1 MAITKSIFG
10 AFVEKY
16 FAPVVRKVTESING
30 KTEEE
35 QLLHTTMLT
44 EEYSPDL
51 KWESTEVAGSIVA
64 ADVVSLDSSL
74 PLKKRAT
81 IKQAIGKIPKVGLKF
96 RKDES
101 DITAI
106 NIMQA
111 TGADEGAIAGKI
123 MNDVPRAIGGVRHLV
138 EVMFQKAL
146 STGEILVGED
156 LTAGTGVRA
165 NFGYAAE
172 NTFHC
177 TGGVWGSE
185 TDEPIE
191 DIEQMFSKAND
202 DGKRITLVMLAK
214 SRLDMVRRSRSGKL
228 LVANNNGQTVTNLD
242 TLGKPTRAAMLE
254 ALGAEFGAEF
264 RVVDSSFI
272 VEEADGTRKAIKP
285 WEQANVV
292 GLTTDK
298 VGRLVYGRVAEET
311 NPVDGVV
318 YEKSG
323 SFILVSKFSDN
334 EPLQE
339 FTTAQAFVLPVIDG
353 GNNVYVLHTDAEGD
367 ANFKVALTPLSFGKG
382 AESQV
387 IDTHYDGEGKV
398 TASSSVAWATVR
410 TSKDKVTVKVA
421 ANTDDAART
430 GKVTITDGTTSYD
443 VTINQE

>member
-16 FAPVVRKVTESING
+16 FAPVVRKVTETING

-74 PLKKRAT
+74 PLKKRAS

-111 TGADEGAIAGKI
+111 TGADEGAVAGKI

-165 NFGYAAE
+165 NFGYAVE

-177 TGGVWGSE
+177 TAGVWGTE

-202 DGKRITLVMLAK
+202 DGKRITLVMIAQ
-214 SRLDMVRRSRSGKL
+214 SRLDMIRRSRAGKL

-264 RVVDSSFI
+264 RVVNSSFI

-353 GNNVYVLHTDAEGD
+353 GNDVYVLHTDAESS
-367 ANFKVALTPLSFGKG
+367 ANFKVALTSLSFGKG
-382 AESQV
+382 AESQT
-387 IDTHYDGEGKV
+387 IDTHYDGEGKIS
-398 TASSSVAWATVR
+398 ASSNVAWATVR
-410 TSKDKVTVKVA
+410 VSKDKVTVKVA
-421 ANTDDAART
+421 ENAGDART
-430 GKVTITDGTTSYD
+430 GKVTITDGNTSVD
-443 VTINQE
+443 VTIKQE

>member
-10 AFVEKY
+10 AYVEKY
-16 FAPVVRKVTESING
+16 FAPVVRQVTETING
-30 KTEEE
+30 KTGEE

-74 PLKKRAT
+74 PLKKRAS

-111 TGADEGAIAGKI
+111 TGAVEGAVAGKI

-177 TGGVWGSE
+177 TAGVWGTE

-202 DGKRITLVMLAK
+202 DGKRITLVMFAK
-214 SRLDMVRRSRSGKL
+214 SRLDMIRRSRAGKL
-228 LVANNNGQTVTNLD
+228 LVANNNGQTVTNID

-298 VGRLVYGRVAEET
+298 VGRLVYGRLAEET

-318 YEKSG
+318 YVKSG
-323 SFILVSKFSDN
+323 FILVSKFSDN

-339 FTTAQAFVLPVIDG
+339 FTSAQAFVLPVIDG
-353 GNNVYVLHTDAEGD
+353 GNDVYVLHTDAESS
-367 ANFKVALTPLSFGKG
+367 ANFKVALTSLSFGKG
-382 AESQV
+382 AESQT
-387 IDTHYDGEGKV
+387 IDTHYDGEGKIS
-398 TASSSVAWATVR
+398 ASSNVAWATVR
-410 TSKDKVTVKVA
+410 VSKDKVTVKVA
-421 ANTDDAART
+421 ENAGDART
-430 GKVTITDGTTSYD
+430 GKVTITDGATSVD

>member
-16 FAPVVRKVTESING
+16 FAPVVRKVTETING
-30 KTEEE
+30 KTEAE

-74 PLKKRAT
+74 PLKKRAA
-81 IKQAIGKIPKVGLKF
+81 IKEAIGKIPKVGLKF
-96 RKDES
+96 CKDES
-101 DITAI
+101 DIIAI

-111 TGADEGAIAGKI
+111 TKADEGAIAAKI

-156 LTAGTGVRA
+156 LTQGTGVRA

-177 TGGVWGSE
+177 IGGVWGSE
-185 TDEPIE
+185 TEEPIE
-191 DIEQMFSKAND
+191 DIEQMFAKAND
-202 DGKRITLVMLAK
+202 DGKRITLVMIAQ
-214 SRLDMVRRSRSGKL
+214 SRLDMIRRSRDGKL

-264 RVVDSSFI
+264 RVVNSSFI
-272 VEEADGTRKAIKP
+272 VEEADGARKAIKP

-292 GLTTDK
+292 GLTTEK
-298 VGRLVYGRVAEET
+298 VGRLVYGRLAEET
-311 NPVDGVV
+311 NPVEGVT

-323 SFILVSKFSDN
+323 SYILVSKFSDN

-353 GNNVYVLHTDAEGD
+353 GNDVYVLHTDAEGD
-367 ANFKVALTPLSFGKG
+367 ENFKVALTSLSFGKG
-382 AESQV
+382 AESQT
-387 IDTHYDGEGKV
+387 IDTHYDGEGEV
-398 TASSSVAWATVR
+398 TATSNVAWATVR
-410 TSKDKVTVKVA
+410 ASKDKVTVKV
-421 ANTDDAART
+421 TDNDGDART
-430 GKVTITDGTTSYD
+430 GKVTITDGNTSVD
-443 VTINQE
+443 VTIKQE

>member
-10 AFVEKY
+10 AFVDKY
-16 FAPVVRKVTESING
+16 FAPVVRQVTETING
-30 KTEEE
+30 KTGEE

-74 PLKKRAT
+74 PLKKRAS
-81 IKQAIGKIPKVGLKF
+81 IKQALGKIPKVGLKF

-101 DITAI
+101 DINAI

-111 TGADEGAIAGKI
+111 TGAAEGAIAGKI

-156 LTAGTGVRA
+156 LTQGTGVRA

-177 TGGVWGSE
+177 TAGVWGTE

-191 DIEQMFSKAND
+191 DIEQMFSKANE
-202 DGKRITLVMLAK
+202 DGKRITLVMIAK
-214 SRLDMVRRSRSGKL
+214 SRLDMIRRSRAGKL
-228 LVANNNGQTVTNLD
+228 LVANNNGQTVTNID

-264 RVVDSSFI
+264 RVVNSSFI

-298 VGRLVYGRVAEET
+298 VGRLVYGRLAEEIH
-311 NPVDGVV
+311 PVDGVEYV
-318 YEKSG
+318 KSG
-323 SFILVSKFSDN
+323 FILVSKFSDN

-353 GNNVYVLHTDAEGD
+353 GNDVYVLHTDAESS
-367 ANFKVALTPLSFGKG
+367 ANFKVALTSLSFGKG
-382 AESQV
+382 AESQT
-387 IDTHYDGEGKV
+387 IDTHYDGEGKI
-398 TASSSVAWATVR
+398 TASSNVAWATVR
-410 TSKDKVTVKVA
+410 VSKDKVTVKVA
-421 ANTDDAART
+421 ENAGDARI
-430 GKVTITDGTTSYD
+430 GKVTITDGATSVD

>member
-1 MAITKSIFG
+1 MAITKSIF
-10 AFVEKY
+10 ADFVEKY
-16 FAPVVRKVTESING
+16 FAPVVRKVTETING
-30 KTEEE
+30 KKEKE

-51 KWESTEVAGSIVA
+51 KWESTEVAGAIVA

-74 PLKKRAT
+74 PLKKRAA

-138 EVMFQKAL
+138 EVMFQQAL
-146 STGEILVGED
+146 STGEVLIGADTTV
-156 LTAGTGVRA
+156 GTGVRA
-165 NFGYAAE
+165 SFGYLTE

-177 TGGVWGSE
+177 TSGVWGSE
-185 TDEPIE
+185 SETPIE
-191 DIEQMFSKAND
+191 DIEQIFSKANE
-202 DGKRITLVMLAK
+202 DGKRITLVMIAK
-214 SRLDMVRRSRSGKL
+214 SRLDMIRKSKDGKL
-228 LVANNNGQTVTNLD
+228 LVANNNGQTVTNIE

-254 ALGAEFGAEF
+254 ALNAEFDAEF
-264 RVVDSSFI
+264 RIVDSSFI
-272 VEEADGTRKAIKP
+272 VEEADGTHKAIKP

-298 VGRLVYGRVAEET
+298 VGRLVYGRLAEET
-311 NPVDGVV
+311 NPVDGVT

-353 GNNVYVLHTDAEGD
+353 GNDVYVLHTDAEGD
-367 ANFKVALTPLSFGKG
+367 ANFKVALTTLSFGKG
-382 AESQV
+382 AETQT
-387 IDTHYDGEGKV
+387 IDTHYDGEGKI
-398 TASSSVAWATVR
+398 TATSNVAWATTRV
-410 TSKDKVTVKVA
+410 SKDKVTVRVA
-421 ANTDDAART
+421 ENEGSARN
-430 GKVTITDGTTSYD
+430 GKLTLSNGVTSIEVTIT
-443 VTINQE
+443 QE

>member
-16 FAPVVRKVTESING
+16 FAPVVREVTETING
-30 KTEEE
+30 NKEEE

-74 PLKKRAT
+74 PLKKRAA

-111 TGADEGAIAGKI
+111 TGADEGAVAGKI

-156 LTAGTGVRA
+156 LTQGTGVRA
-165 NFGYAAE
+165 NFGYSAD

-177 TGGVWGSE
+177 TAGVWGSE

-191 DIEQMFSKAND
+191 DMEQMFSKANE
-202 DGKRITLVMLAK
+202 DGKRITLVMIAK
-214 SRLDMVRRSRSGKL
+214 SRLDMIRRSRAGKL
-228 LVANNNGQTVTNLD
+228 LVANNNGQTVTNIE

-254 ALGAEFGAEF
+254 ALSAEFGAEF
-264 RVVDSSFI
+264 RIVDSSFI

-292 GLTTDK
+292 GLTTNK

-311 NPVDGVV
+311 NPVAGVV

-353 GNNVYVLHTDAEGD
+353 GNDVYVLHTDAESD
-367 ANFKVALTPLSFGKG
+367 ANFKVALTSLSFGKG
-382 AESQV
+382 AETQT
-387 IDTHYDGEGKV
+387 IDTHYDGEGKLSA
-398 TASSSVAWATVR
+398 TSNVAWATVR
-410 TSKDKVTVKVA
+410 VSKDKVTVKVTE
-421 ANTDDAART
+421 NTGDART
-430 GKVTITDGTTSYD
+430 GKVSITDGTTTVN
-443 VTINQE
+443 VTIAQE

>member
-16 FAPVVRKVTESING
+16 FAPVVREVTETING
-30 KTEEE
+30 KKEEE

-64 ADVVSLDSSL
+64 ADIVSLDSSL
-74 PLKKRAT
+74 PLKKRAA

-111 TGADEGAIAGKI
+111 TGADEGAVAGKI

-156 LTAGTGVRA
+156 LTQGTGVRA
-165 NFGYAAE
+165 NFGYSAD

-177 TGGVWGSE
+177 TAGVWGSE

-191 DIEQMFSKAND
+191 DMEQMFSKANE
-202 DGKRITLVMLAK
+202 DGKRITLVMIAK
-214 SRLDMVRRSRSGKL
+214 SRLDMIRRSRAGKL
-228 LVANNNGQTVTNLD
+228 LVAINNGQTVTNID

-254 ALGAEFGAEF
+254 ALSAEFGAEF
-264 RVVDSSFI
+264 RIVDSSFI

-292 GLTTDK
+292 GLTTNK

-311 NPVDGVV
+311 NPVAGVV

-353 GNNVYVLHTDAEGD
+353 GNDVYVLHTDAESD
-367 ANFKVALTPLSFGKG
+367 ANFKVALTSLSFGKG
-382 AESQV
+382 AETQT
-387 IDTHYDGEGKV
+387 IDTHYDGEGKLSA
-398 TASSSVAWATVR
+398 TSNVAWATVR
-410 TSKDKVTVKVA
+410 VSKDKVTVKVTE
-421 ANTDDAART
+421 NTGDART
-430 GKVTITDGTTSYD
+430 GKVSITDGTTTVN
-443 VTINQE
+443 VTIAQE

>member
-1 MAITKSIFG
+1 MAITKSIF
-10 AFVEKY
+10 ADFVEKY
-16 FAPVVRKVTESING
+16 FAPVVRKVTETING
-30 KTEEE
+30 KKEEE

-51 KWESTEVAGSIVA
+51 KWESTEVAGAIVA

-74 PLKKRAT
+74 PLKKRAA

-111 TGADEGAIAGKI
+111 TKADEGAVAAKI

-138 EVMFQKAL
+138 EVMFQQAL
-146 STGEILVGED
+146 STGEVLIGADTTV
-156 LTAGTGVRA
+156 GTGVRA
-165 NFGYAAE
+165 SFGYLTE

-177 TGGVWGSE
+177 TSGVWGSE
-185 TDEPIE
+185 SEKPIE
-191 DIEQMFSKAND
+191 DIEQMFSKANE
-202 DGKRITLVMLAK
+202 DGKRITLVMIAK
-214 SRLDMVRRSRSGKL
+214 SRLDMIRKSKDGKL
-228 LVANNNGQTVTNLD
+228 LVANNNGQAVTNIE

-254 ALGAEFGAEF
+254 ALNAEFGAEF
-264 RVVDSSFI
+264 RIVDSSFI

-298 VGRLVYGRVAEET
+298 VGRLVYGRLAEET
-311 NPVDGVV
+311 NPVDGVT

-353 GNNVYVLHTDAEGD
+353 GNDVYVLHTDAEGD
-367 ANFKVALTPLSFGKG
+367 ANFKVALTTLSFGKG
-382 AESQV
+382 AETQT
-387 IDTHYDGEGKV
+387 IDTHYDGEGKI
-398 TASSSVAWATVR
+398 TATSNVAWATTRV
-410 TSKDKVTVKVA
+410 SKDKVTVRVA
-421 ANTDDAART
+421 ENEGSARN
-430 GKVTITDGTTSYD
+430 GKLTLSNGVTSIEVTIT
-443 VTINQE
+443 QE

>member
-1 MAITKSIFG
+1 MAIVKSIFTQL
-10 AFVEKY
+10 VDKY
-16 FAPVVRKVTESING
+16 FAPVVRRVTET
-30 KTEEE
+30 KKE
-35 QLLHTTMLT
+35 QELLHTTMLT

-51 KWESTEVAGSIVA
+51 KWESSELAGSVVA

-74 PLKKRAT
+74 PLKKRDSLS
-81 IKQAIGKIPKVGLKF
+81 KVVGKLPKVGLKF

-101 DITAI
+101 DITTI

-111 TGADEGAIAGKI
+111 TGAAEDTIVSKV
-123 MNDVPRAIGGVRHLV
+123 MNDVPRAVNGVRHLV
-138 EVMFQKAL
+138 EIMFQQAL
-146 STGEILVGED
+146 SAGEVLVGED
-156 LTAGTGVRA
+156 TTTGTGIRVQY
-165 NFGYAAE
+165 GYKPE
-172 NTFHC
+172 NILHC
-177 TGGVWGSE
+177 TAGVWGEDTAS
-185 TDEPIE
+185 PIE
-191 DIEQMFSKAND
+191 DIDQLFSKASE
-202 DGKRITLVMLAK
+202 DGNAIALVMISK
-214 SRLDMVRRSRSGKL
+214 SRLDMLRRSAAGKL
-228 LVANNNGQTVTNLD
+228 LVANNNGQTVTNID
-242 TLGKPTRAAMLE
+242 TLGKPTRTAMLE
-254 ALGAEFGAEF
+254 ALEAEFGATF
-264 RVVDSSFI
+264 RVVDSSFLI
-272 VEEADGTRKAIKP
+272 EGADGKRRSIKP
-285 WEQANVV
+285 WEQANIV

-298 VGRLVYGRVAEET
+298 VGRLVYGRLAEET
-311 NPVDGVV
+311 NPVDGVA

-323 SFILVSKFSDN
+323 SYILVSKFSDN

-410 TSKDKVTVKVA
+410 TSKDKVTVKVT

-443 VTINQE
+443 VTINQG

>member
-1 MAITKSIFG
+1 MAIVKSIFTQL
-10 AFVEKY
+10 VDKY
-16 FAPVVRKVTESING
+16 FAPVVRRVTET
-30 KTEEE
+30 KKEEE
-35 QLLHTTMLT
+35 LLHTTMLT

-51 KWESTEVAGSIVA
+51 KWESSELAGSVVA

-74 PLKKRAT
+74 PLKKRDSLS
-81 IKQAIGKIPKVGLKF
+81 KVVGKLPKVGLKF

-101 DITAI
+101 DITTI

-111 TGADEGAIAGKI
+111 TGAAEDAIVSKV
-123 MNDVPRAIGGVRHLV
+123 MNDVPRAVNGVRHLV
-138 EVMFQKAL
+138 EIMFQQAL
-146 STGEILVGED
+146 SAGEVLVGED
-156 LTAGTGVRA
+156 TTTGTGIRVQY
-165 NFGYAAE
+165 GYKPE
-172 NTFHC
+172 NILHC
-177 TGGVWGSE
+177 TAGVWGEDSAM
-185 TDEPIE
+185 PID
-191 DIEQMFSKAND
+191 DIDQLFSKASD
-202 DGKRITLVMLAK
+202 DGNAIALVMISK
-214 SRLDMVRRSRSGKL
+214 SRLDMLRRSAAGKL
-228 LVANNNGQTVTNLD
+228 LVATNNGQTVTNID
-242 TLGKPTRAAMLE
+242 TLGKPTRTAMLE
-254 ALGAEFGAEF
+254 ALEAEFGATF
-264 RVVDSSFI
+264 RVVDSSFLI
-272 VEEADGTRKAIKP
+272 EGADGKRRSIKP
-285 WEQANVV
+285 WEQANIV

-298 VGRLVYGRVAEET
+298 VGRLVYGRLAEET
-311 NPVDGVV
+311 NPVDGVA

-323 SFILVSKFSDN
+323 SYILVSKFSDN

-410 TSKDKVTVKVA
+410 TSKDKVTVKVT

>member
-16 FAPVVRKVTESING
+16 FAPVVRKVTETING
-30 KTEEE
+30 KKEEE

-74 PLKKRAT
+74 PLKKRAS

-156 LTAGTGVRA
+156 LTQGTGVRA

-177 TGGVWGSE
+177 IGGVWGSE
-185 TDEPIE
+185 TEEPIE

-202 DGKRITLVMLAK
+202 DGKRIILVMIAQ
-214 SRLDMVRRSRSGKL
+214 SRLDMIRRSRAGKL

-264 RVVDSSFI
+264 RVVNSSFI

-298 VGRLVYGRVAEET
+298 VGRLVYGRLAEET
-311 NPVDGVV
+311 NPVDGVT

-353 GNNVYVLHTDAEGD
+353 GNDVYVLHTDAE
-367 ANFKVALTPLSFGKG
+367 ASENFKVALTSLSFGKG
-382 AESQV
+382 AESQT
-387 IDTHYDGEGKV
+387 IDTHYDGEGKI
-398 TASSSVAWATVR
+398 TASSNVAWATVR
-410 TSKDKVTVKVA
+410 VSKDKVTVKVA
-421 ANTDDAART
+421 DNEGGART
-430 GKVTITDGTTSYD
+430 GKVTITDGVTSAS

>member
-16 FAPVVRKVTESING
+16 FAPVVRKVTETING
-30 KTEEE
+30 KKEEE

-51 KWESTEVAGSIVA
+51 KWESTEIAGSIVA

-74 PLKKRAT
+74 PLKKRAA

-111 TGADEGAIAGKI
+111 TKADEGAIAAKI
-123 MNDVPRAIGGVRHLV
+123 MNDVPRAIGGIRHLV
-138 EVMFQKAL
+138 EVMFQKGL
-146 STGEILVGED
+146 STGEILIGED
-156 LTAGTGVRA
+156 LTQGTGIRA

-177 TGGVWGSE
+177 TGGVWGTNTE
-185 TDEPIE
+185 KPIE
-191 DIEQMFSKAND
+191 DIEQMFSKANE
-202 DGKRITLVMLAK
+202 DGKRITLTMIAK
-214 SRLDMVRRSRSGKL
+214 SRLDMIRKSKDGKL
-228 LVANNNGQTVTNLD
+228 LVANNNGQTVTNID

-254 ALGAEFGAEF
+254 ALAAEFGAEF
-264 RVVDSSFI
+264 RVVDSSFV

-298 VGRLVYGRVAEET
+298 VGRLVYGRLAEET
-311 NPVDGVV
+311 NPVDGVT

-353 GNNVYVLHTDAEGD
+353 GNDVYVLHTDAESS
-367 ANFKVALTPLSFGKG
+367 ANFKVALTSLSFGKG
-382 AESQV
+382 AETQT
-387 IDTHYDGEGKV
+387 IDTHYDGEGRI
-398 TASSSVAWATVR
+398 TATSSVAWATARV
-410 TSKDKVTVKVA
+410 SKDKVTIKVTE
-421 ANTDDAART
+421 NEGDART
-430 GKVTITDGTTSYD
+430 GKVTITDGNTSVD

>member
-16 FAPVVRKVTESING
+16 FAPVVRKVTETING
-30 KTEEE
+30 KKEEE

-74 PLKKRAT
+74 PLKKRAA

-111 TGADEGAIAGKI
+111 TKADEGAIAAKI

-146 STGEILVGED
+146 STGEILIGED
-156 LTAGTGVRA
+156 FEQGTGIRA

-172 NTFHC
+172 NAFHC
-177 TGGVWGSE
+177 TDGVWG
-185 TDEPIE
+185 TDTEKPIE
-191 DIEQMFSKAND
+191 DIEQMFSKANE
-202 DGKRITLVMLAK
+202 DGKRITLVMIAK
-214 SRLDMVRRSRSGKL
+214 SRLDMIRKSKDGKL
-228 LVANNNGQTVTNLD
+228 LVASNNGQTVTSID

-254 ALGAEFGAEF
+254 ALAAEFGAEF
-264 RVVDSSFI
+264 RVVDSSFV

-298 VGRLVYGRVAEET
+298 VGRLVYGRLAEET
-311 NPVDGVV
+311 NPVDGVT

-353 GNNVYVLHTDAEGD
+353 GNDVYVLHTDAESS
-367 ANFKVALTPLSFGKG
+367 ANFKVALTSLSFGKG
-382 AESQV
+382 AETQI
-387 IDTHYDGEGKV
+387 IDTHYDGEGRI
-398 TASSSVAWATVR
+398 TATSSVAWATVR
-410 TSKDKVTVKVA
+410 ASKDKVTVKVTE
-421 ANTDDAART
+421 NDGDART

-443 VTINQE
+443 VTIKQE

>member
-1 MAITKSIFG
+1 MAIVKSIFTQL
-10 AFVEKY
+10 VDKY
-16 FAPVVRKVTESING
+16 FAPVVRRVTET
-30 KTEEE
+30 KKE
-35 QLLHTTMLT
+35 QELLHTTMLT

-51 KWESTEVAGSIVA
+51 KWESSELAGSVVA

-74 PLKKRAT
+74 PLKKRDSLS
-81 IKQAIGKIPKVGLKF
+81 KVVGKLPKVGLKF

-101 DITAI
+101 DITTI

-111 TGADEGAIAGKI
+111 TGAAEDAIVSKV
-123 MNDVPRAIGGVRHLV
+123 MNDVPRAVNGVRHLV
-138 EVMFQKAL
+138 EIMFQQAL
-146 STGEILVGED
+146 SAGEVLVGED
-156 LTAGTGVRA
+156 TTTGTGIRVQY
-165 NFGYAAE
+165 GYKPE
-172 NTFHC
+172 NILHC
-177 TGGVWGSE
+177 TAGVWGEDSAS
-185 TDEPIE
+185 PIE
-191 DIEQMFSKAND
+191 DIDQLFSKASE
-202 DGKRITLVMLAK
+202 DGNAIALVMISK
-214 SRLDMVRRSRSGKL
+214 SRLDMLRRSAAGKL
-228 LVANNNGQTVTNLD
+228 LVANNNGQTVTNID
-242 TLGKPTRAAMLE
+242 TLGKPTRTAMLE
-254 ALGAEFGAEF
+254 ALEAEFGATF
-264 RVVDSSFI
+264 RVVDSSFLI
-272 VEEADGTRKAIKP
+272 ESADGKRRSIKP
-285 WEQANVV
+285 WEQANIV

-298 VGRLVYGRVAEET
+298 VGRLVYGRLAEET
-311 NPVDGVV
+311 NPVDGVA

-323 SFILVSKFSDN
+323 YILVSKFSDN

-398 TASSSVAWATVR
+398 TASSNVAWATTRV
-410 TSKDKVTVKVA
+410 SKDKVTVKVT

>member
-16 FAPVVRKVTESING
+16 FAPVVRKVTETING

-74 PLKKRAT
+74 PLKKRAS

-156 LTAGTGVRA
+156 LTSGTGVRA
-165 NFGYAAE
+165 NFGYSAE

-177 TGGVWGSE
+177 TAGVWGSE

-191 DIEQMFSKAND
+191 DIEQMFSKAGE

-214 SRLDMVRRSRSGKL
+214 SRLDMIRRSKAGKL
-228 LVANNNGQTVTNLD
+228 LVAMNNGQTVASID

-311 NPVDGVV
+311 NPVAGVV

-353 GNNVYVLHTDAEGD
+353 GNDVYVLHTDAESS
-367 ANFKVALTPLSFGKG
+367 ANFKVALTSLSFGKG
-382 AESQV
+382 AESQT
-387 IDTHYDGEGKV
+387 IDTHYDGEGKI
-398 TASSSVAWATVR
+398 TASSNVAWATVR
-410 TSKDKVTVKVA
+410 VSKDKVTVKVA
-421 ANTDDAART
+421 ENTGDART
-430 GKVTITDGTTSYD
+430 GKVTITDGNTSVD
-443 VTINQE
+443 VTIKQE

>member
-16 FAPVVRKVTESING
+16 FAPVVREVTEIING

-74 PLKKRAT
+74 PLKKRAA
-81 IKQAIGKIPKVGLKF
+81 IKEAIGKIPKVGLKF

-111 TGADEGAIAGKI
+111 TKADEGAIAAKI

-156 LTAGTGVRA
+156 LTQGTGVRA

-177 TGGVWGSE
+177 IGGVWGSE
-185 TDEPIE
+185 TEEPIE
-191 DIEQMFSKAND
+191 DIEQMFAKAND
-202 DGKRITLVMLAK
+202 DGKRITLVMIAQ
-214 SRLDMVRRSRSGKL
+214 SRLDMIRRSRDGKL

-264 RVVDSSFI
+264 RVVNSSFI

-292 GLTTDK
+292 GLTTEK
-298 VGRLVYGRVAEET
+298 VGRLVYGRLAEET
-311 NPVDGVV
+311 NPVDGVA

-323 SFILVSKFSDN
+323 SYILVSKFSDN

-353 GNNVYVLHTDAEGD
+353 GNDVYVLHTDAEGD
-367 ANFKVALTPLSFGKG
+367 ANFKVALTSLSFGKG
-382 AESQV
+382 AESQT
-387 IDTHYDGEGKV
+387 IDTHYDGEDKV
-398 TASSSVAWATVR
+398 TATSNVAWATVR
-410 TSKDKVTVKVA
+410 VSKDKVTVKV
-421 ANTDDAART
+421 TDNEGDART
-430 GKVTITDGTTSYD
+430 GKVTITDGNTSVD

>member
-1 MAITKSIFG
+1 MAIVKSIFTQL
-10 AFVEKY
+10 VDKY
-16 FAPVVRKVTESING
+16 FAPVVRRVTET
-30 KTEEE
+30 KKE
-35 QLLHTTMLT
+35 QELLHTTMLT

-51 KWESTEVAGSIVA
+51 KWESSELAGSVVA

-74 PLKKRAT
+74 PLKKRDSLS
-81 IKQAIGKIPKVGLKF
+81 KVVGKLPKVGLKF

-101 DITAI
+101 DITTI

-111 TGADEGAIAGKI
+111 TGAAEDAIVAKV
-123 MNDVPRAIGGVRHLV
+123 MNDVPRAVNGVRHLV
-138 EVMFQKAL
+138 EIMFQQAL
-146 STGEILVGED
+146 SAGEVLVGED
-156 LTAGTGVRA
+156 TTSGTGIRVQY
-165 NFGYAAE
+165 GYKPE
-172 NTFHC
+172 NTLHC
-177 TGGVWGSE
+177 TAGVWGEDSA
-185 TDEPIE
+185 EPIE
-191 DIEQMFSKAND
+191 DIDQIFSKASE
-202 DGKRITLVMLAK
+202 DGNSIALVMLSK
-214 SRLDMVRRSRSGKL
+214 SRLDMLRKSAAGKL
-228 LVANNNGQTVTNLD
+228 LVAINNGQTVTNID
-242 TLGKPTRAAMLE
+242 TLGKPTRTAMLE
-254 ALGAEFGAEF
+254 ALEAGFGATF
-264 RVVDSSFI
+264 RVVDSSFLI
-272 VEEADGTRKAIKP
+272 EGADGKRRSIKP
-285 WEQANVV
+285 WEQANIV

-298 VGRLVYGRVAEET
+298 VGRLVYGRLAEET
-311 NPVDGVV
+311 NPVDGVA

-323 SFILVSKFSDN
+323 SYILVSKFSDN

>member
-16 FAPVVRKVTESING
+16 FAPVVREVTETING
-30 KTEEE
+30 KKEEE

-64 ADVVSLDSSL
+64 ADIVSLDSSL
-74 PLKKRAT
+74 PLKKRAA

-111 TGADEGAIAGKI
+111 TGADEGAVAGKI

-156 LTAGTGVRA
+156 LTQGTGVRA
-165 NFGYAAE
+165 NFGYSAD

-177 TGGVWGSE
+177 TAGVWGSE

-191 DIEQMFSKAND
+191 DMEQMFSKANE
-202 DGKRITLVMLAK
+202 DGKRITLVMIAK
-214 SRLDMVRRSRSGKL
+214 SRLDMIRRSRAGKL
-228 LVANNNGQTVTNLD
+228 LVAINNGQTVTNID

-254 ALGAEFGAEF
+254 ALSAEFGAEF
-264 RVVDSSFI
+264 RIVDSSFI

-292 GLTTDK
+292 GLTTNK

-311 NPVDGVV
+311 NPVAGVV

-353 GNNVYVLHTDAEGD
+353 GNDVYVLHTDAESD
-367 ANFKVALTPLSFGKG
+367 ENFKVALTSLSFGKG
-382 AESQV
+382 AETQT
-387 IDTHYDGEGKV
+387 IDTHYDGEGKLSA
-398 TASSSVAWATVR
+398 TSNVAWATVR
-410 TSKDKVTVKVA
+410 VSKDKVTVKVTE
-421 ANTDDAART
+421 NTGDART
-430 GKVTITDGTTSYD
+430 GKVSITDGTTT
-443 VTINQE
+443 VNVIIAQE